1 MDTLAAV
8 LIPAYKPD
16 ERLIQLIG
24 DLKKLG
30 FSRQIVVDDGN
41 GEGYAHLF
49 ERVAAEGAEVLHHPV
64 NMGKGAGIKTGLK
77 HILSG
82 QPCPVITVD
91 ADGQHAPEDVLKLD
105 REMAKDPEAL
115 VLGVRDK
122 SQMPARS
129 KFGNTMTCWTLGAVS
144 GLWIDDTQT
153 GLRGLPAC
161 ALQDFSTLKGDR
173 YEYEMAMLLS
183 ARQRRMRV
191 RQVVIKTIYIDN
203 NRGSS
208 FRVLKDSAL
217 IYGMM
222 LRQMI
227 AFLAS
232 SGVAALIDLT
242 LFTILHLLYPGTLI
256 LAVVAARAVS
266 ATVNYL
272 VNRNL
277 VFQTSSGAK
286 SAAQYITL
294 VITMMILSYLIISA
308 LTLIHIPT
316 IAAKVI
322 GDAIL
327 LFFNYYVQ
335 RRIVFRKRLRDENP
349 VQGGCQ

>member
-16 ERLIQLIG
+16 ERLIQLIA

-30 FSRQIVVDDGN
+30 FSRMIVVDDGN
-41 GEGYAHLF
+41 GEGYAQLF
-49 ERVAAEGAEVLHHPV
+49 ERAAASAEVLHHPV
-64 NMGKGAGIKTGLK
+64 NMGKGAALKTGLK
-77 HILSG
+77 RILES

-91 ADGQHAPEDVLKLD
+91 ADGQHAPEDVRRID

-122 SQMPARS
+122 SQMPTRS
-129 KFGNTMTCWTLGAVS
+129 KLGNTLTCWTLGAVS

-161 ALQDFSTLKGDR
+161 ALEDFSTLKGDH

-191 RQVVIKTIYIDN
+191 RQVVVKTIYIDN

-208 FRVLKDSAL
+208 FRVLRDSAL

-242 LFTILHLLYPGTLI
+242 IFTALHILYPGYLI

-266 ATVNYL
+266 ATVNY
-272 VNRNL
+272 VINRNL
-277 VFQTSSGAK
+277 VFQTSNGAK

-294 VITMMILSYLIISA
+294 VVTMMILSYLIISA
-308 LTLIHIPT
+308 LTAIHIPT
-316 IAAKVI
+316 VVAKII

-327 LFFNYYVQ
+327 LFFNYSVQ

-349 VQGGCQ
+349 AQGGC